1 MTAHTI
7 GSSEQRIAGVVLGVA
22 DWLRLAAAPTFA
34 VMALV
39 TIAFGGSPP
48 MLCAAGV
55 DTSPMRGMVPMYLL
69 MSLFH
74 LTPWL
79 KLFAGLRRVRAA
91 E

>member
-1 MTAHTI
+1 MTAHMI
-7 GSSEQRIAGVVLGVA
+7 GSPEQRIVGVVLGVA
-22 DWLRLAAAPTFA
+22 EWLRLAAAPTFA
-34 VMALV
+34 IMALV

-55 DTSPMRGMVPMYLL
+55 DTSQMRGMVPMYLL

-79 KLFAGLRRVRAA
+79 RLLAGWRRAA
-91 E
+91 A